1 MFAKGTKIMYG
12 NTGVCEVMD
21 YATPDLPGMP
31 RGTKYYVLRPLF
43 QSGTIYCP
51 VEQPKV
57 FMRPVMSREEAEELV
72 ALIPTISVEPFHTG
86 RLQELSEHYRSIIGT
101 HSTTD
106 LVEIIKSVYSKKR
119 EAEAAGRRVSQMD
132 DRYMKLAEELL
143 HGELSVA
150 LEIPKEEVREYIRKG
165 GKVAE
170 SAEEPHHK
178 EKAPPSGFP
187 DRGIFVW
194 CRLCDGKEC
203 IQGIQITVAG
213 IKDVIDC
220 FLPKG
225 HPQPVAGVHS
235 GKQHIPFRVI
245 GSQAQCTARSGVL
258 LLFKELQFTFAVRQC
273 LYRLFGSLGG

>member
-132 DRYMKLAEELL
+132 DRYMTVWGTRYMAAWRRSCCMVSFPSRWRSPRMKCGNIFA
-143 HGELSVA
+143 
-150 LEIPKEEVREYIRKG
+150 KG
-165 GKVAE
+165 
-170 SAEEPHHK
+170 
-178 EKAPPSGFP
+178 
-187 DRGIFVW
+187 
-194 CRLCDGKEC
+194 
-203 IQGIQITVAG
+203 
-213 IKDVIDC
+213 
-220 FLPKG
+220 
-225 HPQPVAGVHS
+225 
-235 GKQHIPFRVI
+235 
-245 GSQAQCTARSGVL
+245 
-258 LLFKELQFTFAVRQC
+258 
-273 LYRLFGSLGG
+273 

>member
-119 EAEAAGRRVSQMD
+119 EAEAAGREVRLLYGYYDCENIAALRAGRSAHNPLGNFT
-132 DRYMKLAEELL
+132 REELAEELL

-150 LEIPKEEVREYIRKG
+150 LDIPKDEVKDYIHRR
-165 GKVAE
+165 VAE
-170 SAEEPHHK
+170 AE
-178 EKAPPSGFP
+178 A
-187 DRGIFVW
+187 
-194 CRLCDGKEC
+194 
-203 IQGIQITVAG
+203 AG
-213 IKDVIDC
+213 
-220 FLPKG
+220 
-225 HPQPVAGVHS
+225 
-235 GKQHIPFRVI
+235 
-245 GSQAQCTARSGVL
+245 
-258 LLFKELQFTFAVRQC
+258 
-273 LYRLFGSLGG
+273 